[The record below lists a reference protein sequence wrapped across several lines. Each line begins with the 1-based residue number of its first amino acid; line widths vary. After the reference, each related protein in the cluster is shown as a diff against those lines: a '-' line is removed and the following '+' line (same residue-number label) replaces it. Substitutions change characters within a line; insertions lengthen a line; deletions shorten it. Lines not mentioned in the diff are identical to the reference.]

1 MVKKRPTIMKKTQIS
16 RILVAIDASAANR
29 DILQAGIA
37 LANRFNARLNALF
50 VEDIDLFHVAEL
62 PFVREFV
69 YGAPAGRSINVAGME
84 QSMQTQTARLR
95 KLVEAVAQQNKIE
108 ITFDV
113 LRGNVASALCDA
125 SKQTDLLVIGK
136 NTQLRTKNQ
145 KIGNITRFI
154 LSTASCNVV
163 VLQYGCIIE
172 RPVVVSFTGSET
184 SRNALSLAIE
194 LAYEDHNQLIV
205 LLPAVDAHEYQKLDQ
220 TINKRLQG
228 HSLKVSLVK
237 LSNNTAEQILQ
248 VIQQSHGR
256 ILLLESSDA
265 LLTNVQKQAL
275 IAQADIPV
283 ILLR

>member
-1 MVKKRPTIMKKTQIS
+1 MKKTQIS

-29 DILQAGIA
+29 NILQAGIA

-50 VEDIDLFHVAEL
+50 IEDIDLFHVAEL

-69 YGAPAGRSINVAGME
+69 YGSPTGRSINAAGME
-84 QSMQTQTARLR
+84 RSMQTQTARLR
-95 KLVEAVAQQNKIE
+95 KLVEAIAQQNKIE

-145 KIGNITRFI
+145 KIGNITRFV

-172 RPVVVSFTGSET
+172 RPVVVCFTGSKT

-205 LLPAVDAHEYQKLDQ
+205 LLPAVDAHEYQKLGEA
-220 TINKRLQG
+220 INKSVQS
-228 HSLKVSLVK
+228 HSLQVSLVK
-237 LSNNTAEQILQ
+237 LGDNTAEQILQ
-248 VIQQSHGR
+248 VIQRIHGR
-256 ILLLESSDA
+256 ILLLEGSDA
-265 LLTNVQKQAL
+265 LLTNAQKQAL